1 MGGIYIKGKV
11 IRKIKGFYYVS
22 DERYDHLKEED
33 TYECKLKGTLKI
45 KNNKMNCIIGDIVE
59 FDEKEKVITGI
70 EERKNF
76 LYRPLL
82 ANIDFIGIL
91 FSIVSPEFNFNVFQ
105 KMLLN
110 ASWQNIPA
118 ILIISKIDLVEK
130 NTLDEFLNKI
140 KENFGEEFPVFPIS
154 TEKNI
159 GLTKLKEYIEGKSVT
174 VSGPSGV
181 GKSTLIN
188 SLIGEEILTT
198 NEVSEKTSRGR
209 HTTTESRFFKIN
221 ASTYI
226 IDTPG
231 FTSLDFPKLD
241 NKKELETLFPEFLN
255 HIQNCKFRDCL
266 HNNEPHCGIKDA
278 VENGDIPKMRYE
290 FYLNSL
296 ENIFKN

>member
-1 MGGIYIKGKV
+1 
-11 IRKIKGFYYVS
+11 
-22 DERYDHLKEED
+22 
-33 TYECKLKGTLKI
+33 
-45 KNNKMNCIIGDIVE
+45 MNCIIGDIVE
-59 FDEKEKVITGI
+59 FDENEKVITGI
-70 EERKNF
+70 DKRKNF

-140 KENFGEEFPVFPIS
+140 KGNFGEEFPVFPIS

-159 GLTKLKEYIEGKSVT
+159 GLTELKEYIEGKSVT

-266 HNNEPHCGIKDA
+266 HNNEPHCGIKEA

>member
-33 TYECKLKGTLKI
+33 TYECKLKGTLKV
-45 KNNKMNCIIGDIVE
+45 KNNKMNCIIGDIVD
-59 FDEKEKVITGI
+59 FDEKEKVIIGI
-70 EERKNF
+70 NERKNF

-159 GLTKLKEYIEGKSVT
+159 GLTELKEYIEGKSIT

-188 SLIGEEILTT
+188 SLIGLT
-198 NEVSEKTSRGR
+198 KG
-209 HTTTESRFFKIN
+209 
-221 ASTYI
+221 
-226 IDTPG
+226 
-231 FTSLDFPKLD
+231 TSLAFSAGVVEVFAQAQILGGADYRYFERFISVALVYWVV
-241 NKKELETLFPEFLN
+241 NIGIEGLGRFIEKKMAISAPDTVVTDV
-255 HIQNCKFRDCL
+255 K
-266 HNNEPHCGIKDA
+266 
-278 VENGDIPKMRYE
+278 GDLR
-290 FYLNSL
+290 
-296 ENIFKN
+296 

>member
-33 TYECKLKGTLKI
+33 TYECKLKGTLKV
-45 KNNKMNCIIGDIVE
+45 KNNKMNCIIGDIVD
-59 FDEKEKVITGI
+59 FDEKEKVIIGI
-70 EERKNF
+70 NERKNF

-159 GLTKLKEYIEGKSVT
+159 GLTELKEYIEGKSVT

-198 NEVSEKTSRGR
+198 NEVSE
-209 HTTTESRFFKIN
+209 
-221 ASTYI
+221 
-226 IDTPG
+226 
-231 FTSLDFPKLD
+231 
-241 NKKELETLFPEFLN
+241 
-255 HIQNCKFRDCL
+255 
-266 HNNEPHCGIKDA
+266 
-278 VENGDIPKMRYE
+278 
-290 FYLNSL
+290 
-296 ENIFKN
+296 